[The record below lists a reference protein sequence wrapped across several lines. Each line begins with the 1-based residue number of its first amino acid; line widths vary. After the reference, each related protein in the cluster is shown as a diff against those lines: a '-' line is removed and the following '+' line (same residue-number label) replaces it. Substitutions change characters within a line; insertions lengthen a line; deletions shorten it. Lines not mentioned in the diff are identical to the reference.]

1 VESEPRW
8 FRVYL
13 LTRAVVLLGAGI
25 LGVIVTLGSDDS
37 VAGRTISGAVTVGV
51 LYYGVRAL
59 RLLRVH

>member
-1 VESEPRW
+1 
-8 FRVYL
+8 VYL
-13 LTRAVVLLGAGI
+13 LARAVVLLGAGI

-37 VAGRTISGAVTVGV
+37 VAGRIISGAVTVGV